1 MGRSGST
8 ETSIRVNASYPT
20 NRINDVGSFPAIGRG
35 TQTVWATV
43 WVSIVGD
50 VKHCLA
56 HGKRW
61 EKANKSGPSL
71 PVKKTDRSVQYANQ
85 SVTAL
90 LVVAKEIPTLGG
102 LEELD
107 GPRIS
112 AGYFGNGWRRDCLVS

>member
-71 PVKKTDRSVQYANQ
+71 PVKKTDRI
-85 SVTAL
+85 
-90 LVVAKEIPTLGG
+90 VAKEIPTLGG